1 LSANETAQI
10 LVDAVV
16 KDLSLEAGNEVNVIV
31 NGYGSTTLME
41 LFIVNRK
48 VHDILRNLR
57 VHIHRTDVG
66 NFLTTQE
73 MAGCSV
79 TLMRLDEEL
88 KACYDLPAYT
98 PAYARCPDLLKK
110 LKS

>member
-1 LSANETAQI
+1 
-10 LVDAVV
+10 
-16 KDLSLEAGNEVNVIV
+16 VNVIV

-41 LFIVNRK
+41 LFIINRK
-48 VHDILRNLR
+48 INEILVNSGIR
-57 VHIHRTDVG
+57 IHRTDVG

-88 KACYDLPAYT
+88 RRCYDARAIT
-98 PAYARCPDLLKK
+98 PALTRCG
-110 LKS
+110 